1 MKTVSTLIVLTF
13 TLTIAAV
20 STNAQSRIDINAIK
34 ATQAFEV
41 LILKRADVRAELT
54 QQRRVTTMEHPDA
67 VRLAY
72 HFHRL
77 NIEIERL
84 LLTEAPEVSKLSSV
98 YGHLLLR
105 KIDLEVEANTLR
117 HQVTS
122 THPDLIKKRI
132 ELDALQ
138 REIDLLMR

>member
-1 MKTVSTLIVLTF
+1 MKTLSTLIVLTF
-13 TLTIAAV
+13 TLTIITV
-20 STNAQSRIDINAIK
+20 STQAQSRINSNAVK
-34 ATQAFEV
+34 ATPAFEV
-41 LILKRADVRAELT
+41 LILKRAEVGAELT
-54 QQRRVTTMEHPDA
+54 QQRQVATMEHPDV

-72 HFHRL
+72 HLDRL

-84 LLTEAPEVSKLSSV
+84 LLTEAPEISKLSSV

-105 KIDLEVEANTLR
+105 RIDLEVDANTLR

-122 THPDLIKKRI
+122 THPDLRKKRI
-132 ELDALQ
+132 EIDALQ